1 MTKKINLAMTA
12 LAALAIVSVLYAT
25 HAPVS
30 AQAGKSSVDGVFTD
44 AQAKRGEKAYSENCS
59 FCHGDDL
66 RGSDVIP
73 ALTGDAF
80 VKSWTTKSVGD
91 LFEKIQT
98 TMPATAPG
106 SLMPAQSADILAH
119 VLSKASYPA
128 GSAELSTTV
137 ADLKQIRIVPP
148 KR

>member
-1 MTKKINLAMTA
+1 MTKTINFAMTA
-12 LAALAIVSVLYAT
+12 LAGLAIASFLYAT
-25 HAPVS
+25 QAPMS

-44 AQAKRGEKAYSENCS
+44 AQAKRGEKTYSENCS

-66 RGSDVIP
+66 KGSDVIP

-80 VKSWTTKSVGD
+80 IKSWNSKSVGD

-106 SLMPAQSADILAH
+106 SLMPAQSADIVAH

-128 GSAELSTTV
+128 GSAELSTTRAHV
-137 ADLKQIRIVPP
+137 
-148 KR
+148 

>member
-1 MTKKINLAMTA
+1 MTKTINLAMTA
-12 LAALAIVSVLYAT
+12 LAALAIASVLYAT

-30 AQAGKSSVDGVFTD
+30 AQGATSSADGVFTD

-73 ALTGDAF
+73 ALTGDGF
-80 VKSWTTKSVGD
+80 VKSWTSKSVGD

-106 SLMPAQSADILAH
+106 SLMPAQSADIVAH
-119 VLSKASYPA
+119 VLIKSGYPA
-128 GSAELSTTV
+128 GATELPTAV
-137 ADLKQIRIVPP
+137 AALKQIQIVAP